1 MLKDQICNLTANVQQ
16 EEIRVTVRRNHLWSD
31 FSRARSDYY
40 SPLNTIK
47 ITFSGEPAIDDGGP
61 KREFFSGGQV
71 QFLGIDLGLIFI
83 LLFVSSVI
91 KRAGFLEDDNIIM
104 MLAPTALTS
113 NPHHHFIERLQVLH
127 VLEFFNFIEMIEY
140 CSNRLF
146 PDGFPTK
153 SMLAVTRDDFV
164 TAGEVMA
171 MSVVQGGPSPNFLA
185 RGIYNVVSRSF
196 AIEEL
201 KDESLKETCVK
212 VQMIYL
218 KFQAI

>member
-1 MLKDQICNLTANVQQ
+1 MLKDQICNLAANVQQ

-71 QFLGIDLGLIFI
+71 QFLGINLGLIFI
-83 LLFVSSVI
+83 LLFVSSVRGLI
-91 KRAGFLEDDNIIM
+91 FWMIIYIIVT
-104 MLAPTALTS
+104 LAPTAPTS
-113 NPHHHFIERLQVLH
+113 NPHHRFIKRFQVLH
-127 VLEFFNFIEMIEY
+127 GGFFYFIEVIEY
-140 CSNRLF
+140 CRNGLF

-185 RGIYNVVSRSF
+185 REIYNVVSRSF